1 MAPRANKRNN
11 RSTVTEKKRRQ
22 WNAREKIAILMYH
35 EKGNS
40 KNKTARKYNIQTKQ
54 LRDWVSKKPQLLKA
68 QPGLKRLNRGSSP
81 KYPVLETALVNWV
94 KEKRKNQNAV
104 SRTMIQMKGKALAQQ
119 RQWQVTCPGIG
130 SFAFSNKWLD
140 GFMSRNKFS
149 NRRRTTIA

>member
-54 LRDWVSKKPQLLKA
+54 LCDWVSKKPQLLKA
-68 QPGLKRLNRGSSP
+68 
-81 KYPVLETALVNWV
+81 
-94 KEKRKNQNAV
+94 
-104 SRTMIQMKGKALAQQ
+104 
-119 RQWQVTCPGIG
+119 
-130 SFAFSNKWLD
+130 
-140 GFMSRNKFS
+140 
-149 NRRRTTIA
+149 